1 MNLSHLFVVLY
12 NRSNKKYIKGGKQ
25 MSEKSDIKKLVL
37 SAKKG
42 NQQAFNA
49 LYNLTKNAVYYT
61 CSSLLKNSADV
72 QDICQEV
79 YLTVFQKLN
88 TLDNEEK
95 FCGWVKQ
102 IAVNKCFNFK
112 KRKVECQIDDEVL
125 TNEVETN
132 EVMLPEEYITNNA
145 KREIIL
151 KLMEDTLSH
160 AQYQTVFLF
169 YFSEMSIPEIAEIM
183 EVSEGTVK
191 SRLNSSRAKIKT
203 AVEKYEKENNDKLHG
218 VVFVPLFVSIFKE
231 EAKNITVP
239 KISLDFLENPS
250 AVGSSANGAGKL
262 FKAVMSTAKT
272 KAIAIACCATMVCG
286 IATAVII
293 CVGCNSE
300 VPTSSATEETIIET
314 VAPDVAD
321 TVKENNLKVDE
332 NGNITDSEGNKLEV
346 NEKGEV
352 EIATEDGK
360 VVKVSS
366 DEVKAVN
373 SGSNVVVTTAPKN
386 SNSGNTNTNK
396 GNSNSNNSSTGK
408 GNTNNSGSN
417 GGSSS
422 VKPAPKPT
430 QKPADP
436 HEGKTY
442 HEAVTK
448 KVWVEPEY
456 KTVNHPAETK
466 KVNHP
471 AETRQVWVDPVT
483 HEEPVYEWVGYYVCN
498 QCGARLAD
506 ANQLELHFLDS
517 DTCVSYRTGKE
528 KVQTGTKTVTDK
540 EGYYKTETVKDAWT
554 ETVVVKEAWTEKIL
568 VKEGY
573 YKTEVVRE
581 AGWY

>member
-1 MNLSHLFVVLY
+1 
-12 NRSNKKYIKGGKQ
+12 

-72 QDICQEV
+72 QDLCQEV

-169 YFSEMSIPEIAEIM
+169 YFSEMSISEIAEVM

-218 VVFVPLFVSIFKE
+218 VVFVPLFGSIFKE

-286 IATAVII
+286 TATALII
-293 CVGCNSE
+293 CVGCNPD
-300 VPTSSATEETIIET
+300 VPASSVTEETTQPQTIIET
-314 VAPDVAD
+314 VPKNVAD
-321 TVKENNLKVDE
+321 TVKENDLKVDE
-332 NGNITDSEGNKLEV
+332 DGNITDSEGNKLEV

-352 EIATEDGK
+352 EVKTEDGK

-396 GNSNSNNSSTGK
+396 GNSNSNNSSSNK

-422 VKPAPKPT
+422 A
-430 QKPADP
+430 KPADP
-436 HEGKTY
+436 KPTEGERVWVDDYKTVKTWV
-442 HEAVTK
+442 EPVTE
-448 KVWVEPEY
+448 KVWVDDY
-456 KTVNHPAETK
+456 KTVQT
-466 KVNHP
+466 
-471 AETRQVWVDPVT
+471 WVDPVT
-483 HEEPVYEWVGYYVCN
+483 HEEPVYCDTLVDICN
-498 QCGARLAD
+498 QCGAELAD
-506 ANQLELHFLDS
+506 SNQADQHYFENE
-517 DTCVSYRTGKE
+517 DTCWSWRTVHK
-528 KVQTGTKTVTDK
+528 KVQVGTETVTDK
-540 EGYYKTETVKDAWT
+540 EGYYKTETVKDGGHY
-554 ETVVVKEAWTEKIL
+554 ETKTVKK
-568 VKEGY
+568 GY
-573 YKTEVVRE
+573 YKTEKVKDGGHWE
-581 AGWY
+581 YK

>member
-1 MNLSHLFVVLY
+1 MEVHELVKQTKSGDNKAFDKLY
-12 NRSNKKYIKGGKQ
+12 KLT
-25 MSEKSDIKKLVL
+25 EKEIW
-37 SAKKG
+37 
-42 NQQAFNA
+42 
-49 LYNLTKNAVYYT
+49 YT
-61 CSSLLKNSADV
+61 CISFLRDETTAQDVMQETYITAFLKI
-72 QDICQEV
+72 Q
-79 YLTVFQKLN
+79 
-88 TLDNEEK
+88 TLDKTAQFRSWLNR
-95 FCGWVKQ
+95 
-102 IAVNKCFNFK
+102 IAVNKCKDYLKGKGEIGLSDEILENE
-112 KRKVECQIDDEVL
+112 VVQDEV
-125 TNEVETN
+125 TI
-132 EVMLPEEYITNNA
+132 PEEYITNNA

-203 AVEKYEKENNDKLHG
+203 AVEKYEEENKDRLHG
-218 VVFVPLFVSIFKE
+218 VVFVPLFGSIFKE
-231 EAKNITVP
+231 EAKNLKVP
-239 KISLDFLENPS
+239 KISLEFLENPN
-250 AVGSSANGAGKL
+250 AVGSSANGAGKI

-293 CVGCNSE
+293 CVGCNPD

-352 EIATEDGK
+352 EVKTEDGK
-360 VVKVSS
+360 KVKITS

-386 SNSGNTNTNK
+386 SNGGSTSNR

-417 GGSSS
+417 GGGSSS
-422 VKPAPKPT
+422 AKPAPKPAEKPAQKPAPKPT
-430 QKPADP
+430 EKPAP
-436 HEGKTY
+436 KPTEKPK
-442 HEAVTK
+442 E
-448 KVWVEPEY
+448 KVWVVDYKTIHHPAET

-466 KVNHP
+466 
-471 AETRQVWVDPVT
+471 QVWVDPVT
-483 HEEPVYEWVGYYVCN
+483 HEEPVYEWVSYDICN
-498 QCGARLAD
+498 QCGARLDD
-506 ANQLELHFLDS
+506 AEQVMWHFLDS
-517 DTCVSYRTGKE
+517 DTCVSYRTYDE
-528 KVQTGTKTVTDK
+528 KVQTGTKTVTDQK
-540 EGYYKTETVKDAWT
+540 GYYKTETVKDAWT
-554 ETVVVKEAWTEKIL
+554 ETVIVKEAWDETVEDGGHY
-568 VKEGY
+568 E
-573 YKTEVVRE
+573 YK
-581 AGWY
+581 

>member
-1 MNLSHLFVVLY
+1 MDISKLVE
-12 NRSNKKYIKGGKQ
+12 Q
-25 MSEKSDIKKLVL
+25 IKKGDN
-37 SAKKG
+37 K
-42 NQQAFNA
+42 AFDK
-49 LYNLTKNAVYYT
+49 LYKLTEKEIWYT
-61 CSSLLKNSADV
+61 CISFLRDETTAQDVMQDTYITAFLKIKSLKKENQFKSW
-72 QDICQEV
+72 
-79 YLTVFQKLN
+79 LN
-88 TLDNEEK
+88 R
-95 FCGWVKQ
+95 
-102 IAVNKCFNFK
+102 IAVNKCKDYLKGKGEILLSDEILENE
-112 KRKVECQIDDEVL
+112 VVQDEV
-125 TNEVETN
+125 TI
-132 EVMLPEEYITNNA
+132 PEEYITNQS
-145 KREIIL
+145 KRGCIL
-151 KLMEDTLSH
+151 SLLQEALTDV
-160 AQYQTVFLF
+160 QYQTVIMY
-169 YFSEMSIPEIAEIM
+169 YFNEMSVSEIAEFF
-183 EVSEGTVK
+183 ECSKGTVL
-191 SRLNSSRAKIKT
+191 SRLNYSRAKMKKAIT
-203 AVEKYEKENNDKLHG
+203 DYEEKNGDRLHG
-218 VVFVPLFVSIFKE
+218 VVFVPLFGSIFKE

-239 KISLDFLENPS
+239 KISLDFLENPN
-250 AVGSSANGAGKL
+250 AVGSSANGAGKI

-286 IATAVII
+286 IATALII
-293 CVGCNSE
+293 CVGCNPD

-321 TVKENNLKVDE
+321 TVKDNDLKVDE
-332 NGNITDSEGNKLEV
+332 DGNITDSEGNKLEV

-352 EIATEDGK
+352 EVKTEDGK

-396 GNSNSNNSSTGK
+396 GNSNSNNSSSSGK

-422 VKPAPKPT
+422 AKPAQKPTPKPV
-430 QKPADP
+430 DP

-448 KVWVEPEY
+448 QVWVEPEY

-483 HEEPVYEWVGYYVCN
+483 HEEPVYEVVGVMVCN
-498 QCGARLAD
+498 QCGAELAD
-506 ANQLELHFLDS
+506 SNQMKWHFHDS
-517 DTCVSYRTGKE
+517 DTCVSYRKVAK
-528 KVQTGTKTVTDK
+528 KVQTGTQTVTDK

-554 ETVVVKEAWTEKIL
+554 ETVTVKEAWTEKVL

-573 YKTEVVRE
+573 YKTVVVKE

>member
-1 MNLSHLFVVLY
+1 
-12 NRSNKKYIKGGKQ
+12 

-151 KLMEDTLSH
+151 KLMEDTLSY

-169 YFSEMSIPEIAEIM
+169 YFSEMPIAEIAEVM
-183 EVSEGTVK
+183 EVSEGTIK
-191 SRLNSSRAKIKT
+191 SRLNSSRAKMKT
-203 AVEKYEKENNDKLHG
+203 AIEKYEEENNDKLHG
-218 VVFVPLFVSIFKE
+218 VVFVPLFGSIFKE
-231 EAKNITVP
+231 EAKNIKVP
-239 KISLDFLENPS
+239 KISLEFLENPNV
-250 AVGSSANGAGKL
+250 VGSSAKGAGKL
-262 FKAVMSTAKT
+262 FKAVTATAKT
-272 KAIAIACCATMVCG
+272 RAIAIACCATMVCG
-286 IATAVII
+286 IATALVI
-293 CVGCNSE
+293 CVGCNPD
-300 VPTSSATEETIIET
+300 VPTSSATEETIVET
-314 VAPDVAD
+314 VAQDVAD

-332 NGNITDSEGNKLEV
+332 NGNITDSKGNKLEV

-352 EIATEDGK
+352 EITTESGEK
-360 VVKVSS
+360 VKITS

-373 SGSNVVVTTAPKN
+373 SGSNVIVTTAPKD
-386 SNSGNTNTNK
+386 SNGGNTNTNR

-422 VKPAPKPT
+422 AKPTQKPT

-436 HEGKTY
+436 HAGKTY

-456 KTVNHPAETK
+456 KTVYHPVVTK

-483 HEEPVYEWVGYYVCN
+483 HEEPIYSTTLVHICN
-498 QCGARLAD
+498 QCGAELAD
-506 ANQLELHFLDS
+506 ANAVMEHLDS
-517 DTCVSYRTGKE
+517 DTCVSYRTVE
-528 KVQTGTKTVTDK
+528 KKIQTGTKTVTDQK
-540 EGYYKTETVKDAWT
+540 GYYKTETVKDAWT
-554 ETVVVKEAWTEKIL
+554 ETVTVKEAWTEKVL

-573 YKTEVVRE
+573 YKTVVVKE

>member
-1 MNLSHLFVVLY
+1 
-12 NRSNKKYIKGGKQ
+12 

-61 CSSLLKNSADV
+61 CSSLLKNSEDV
-72 QDICQEV
+72 QDLCQEV
-79 YLTVFQKLN
+79 FLTVFQKLN

-95 FCGWVKQ
+95 FCGWVKR

-125 TNEVETN
+125 ANEVETN

-203 AVEKYEKENNDKLHG
+203 AVEKYEEENNDRLHG
-218 VVFVPLFVSIFKE
+218 VVFVPLFGSIFKE

-239 KISLDFLENPS
+239 KISLDFLENPN
-250 AVGSSANGAGKL
+250 AVGSSANGAGKI

-286 IATAVII
+286 IATALII
-293 CVGCNSE
+293 CVGCNPD
-300 VPTSSATEETIIET
+300 VPTSSATEETTQSQTTDEAEQATVLET
-314 VAPDVAD
+314 VPVDKVDA
-321 TVKENNLKVDE
+321 VKDMKLKVNEDGKIVDE
-332 NGNITDSEGNKLEV
+332 KGNEV
-346 NEKGEV
+346 KPNEKGEV

-386 SNSGNTNTNK
+386 SNSGNSNTNK
-396 GNSNSNNSSTGK
+396 GNSNSNNSSGK

-422 VKPAPKPT
+422 AKPAPKPAPKPEPKPEPNPA
-430 QKPADP
+430 QKPTP
-436 HEGKTY
+436 KPTEKPK
-442 HEAVTK
+442 E
-448 KVWVEPEY
+448 KVWVVDY
-456 KTVNHPAETK
+456 KTIHHPAETK

-471 AETRQVWVDPVT
+471 AETKQVWVDPVT
-483 HEEPVYEWVGYYVCN
+483 HEEPIYSTTLVHICN
-498 QCGARLAD
+498 QCGAELAD
-506 ANQLELHFLDS
+506 ANAVMEHLDS
-517 DTCVSYRTGKE
+517 DTCVSYRTVE
-528 KVQTGTKTVTDK
+528 KKIQTGTKTVTDK
-540 EGYYKTETVKDAWT
+540 KGYYKTETVKDAWT
-554 ETVVVKEAWTEKIL
+554 ETVVVKEAWDETVEDGGHW
-568 VKEGY
+568 E
-573 YKTEVVRE
+573 YK
-581 AGWY
+581 

>member
-1 MNLSHLFVVLY
+1 ML
-12 NRSNKKYIKGGKQ
+12 
-25 MSEKSDIKKLVL
+25 
-37 SAKKG
+37 
-42 NQQAFNA
+42 
-49 LYNLTKNAVYYT
+49 
-61 CSSLLKNSADV
+61 
-72 QDICQEV
+72 
-79 YLTVFQKLN
+79 
-88 TLDNEEK
+88 
-95 FCGWVKQ
+95 
-102 IAVNKCFNFK
+102 NFK

-169 YFSEMSIPEIAEIM
+169 YFSEMSISEIAEVM

-203 AVEKYEKENNDKLHG
+203 AVEKYEEENNDRLHG
-218 VVFVPLFVSIFKE
+218 VVFVPLFGSIFKE

-239 KISLDFLENPS
+239 KISLDFLENPN

-293 CVGCNSE
+293 CVGCNPD

-352 EIATEDGK
+352 EVKTEDGK
-360 VVKVSS
+360 KVKITS

-417 GGSSS
+417 GGNKTNGGSSNSSNGGGSSS
-422 VKPAPKPT
+422 AKPAPKPT
-430 QKPADP
+430 
-436 HEGKTY
+436 EI
-442 HEAVTK
+442 E
-448 KVWVEPEY
+448 KVWVVDYKTIHHPAET

-466 KVNHP
+466 
-471 AETRQVWVDPVT
+471 QVWVDPVT
-483 HEEPVYEWVGYYVCN
+483 HEEPVYEWVGYHICN
-498 QCGARLAD
+498 QCGARLDD
-506 ANQLELHFLDS
+506 ANQVKWHFLDS
-517 DTCVSYRTGKE
+517 DTCVSYKTCKE
-528 KVQTGTKTVTDK
+528 KIQTGTKTVTDQK
-540 EGYYKTETVKDAWT
+540 GYYKTETVKDAWT
-554 ETVVVKEAWTEKIL
+554 ETVVVKEAWDETVEDGGHW
-568 VKEGY
+568 E
-573 YKTEVVRE
+573 YK
-581 AGWY
+581 